1 VVRARIAGT
10 TVTDEPTRK
19 TIDDLLREARSRL
32 DRLGPEETLA
42 AQQAGALVIDTRST
56 DERRRDGVIPGSI
69 HVPRSVLE
77 WRVDPEAAPEFRNP
91 HVHGLEQRLV
101 LVCAHGESSSL
112 AAATLQELGF
122 AGATDLDG
130 GFVAWRDAGLP
141 VHPAPDVDPH
151 AVPGLGGPDP

>member
-1 VVRARIAGT
+1 M
-10 TVTDEPTRK
+10 
-19 TIDDLLREARSRL
+19 
-32 DRLGPEETLA
+32 
-42 AQQAGALVIDTRST
+42 IDTRST

-69 HVPRSVLE
+69 HLPRSVLE
-77 WRVDPEAAPEFRNP
+77 WRVDPDAAPEFHNP

>member
-1 VVRARIAGT
+1 VSETQA
-10 TVTDEPTRK
+10 RK
-19 TIDDLLREARSRL
+19 TIHDLLREARARL

-42 AQQAGALVIDTRST
+42 GQSEGALIVDTRSG

-69 HVPRSVLE
+69 HMPRSVLE
-77 WRVDPEAAPEFRNP
+77 WRVDPDAAPEFRNP
-91 HVHGLEQRLV
+91 HVHGLEQRIV

-122 AGATDLDG
+122 AGATDLEG
-130 GFVAWRDAGLP
+130 GFEAWRTAGLP
-141 VHPAPDVDPH
+141 VHPAPDVDST